1 MDNSTV
7 IQFAI
12 SVVLAIL
19 PWVFPDLA
27 WYYKV
32 IIGLCILLVS
42 LCVYCLRL
50 YSEIKSLKQALQNT
64 TQRHQALAMQ
74 FEQKG
79 IQLRQHQDVIFNF
92 SLMLHLAI
100 SNTDQAKLEDIY
112 RAFLLNQERL
122 QNGGNEDDW
131 ENRKDH

>member
-12 SVVLAIL
+12 SVVLTII

-27 WYYKV
+27 WYYKI
-32 IIGLCILLVS
+32 IIGLFVILISFCI
-42 LCVYCLRL
+42 YCARL
-50 YSEIKSLKQALQNT
+50 GSKIKSLKKDLQDT
-64 TQRHQALAMQ
+64 TQRHQALAAQ

-79 IQLRQHQDVIFNF
+79 AQLRQYQDVISNF
-92 SLMLHLAI
+92 SFMLHLAI

-112 RAFLLNQERL
+112 RAFLTNQERL
-122 QNGGNEDDW
+122 QNGGNEDDR
-131 ENRKDH
+131 ENREDH